1 MIRMKLDADALR
13 VESFATAAAAEGLA
27 TDPAP
32 DDSHLGSCVSACG
45 LCATPD
51 WACLA

>member
-1 MIRMKLDADALR
+1 MIRMKLDVDSLR
-13 VESFATAAAAEGLA
+13 VESFETASAEGLA
-27 TDPAP
+27 TGPAP
-32 DDSHLGSCVSACG
+32 DDSHMGSCVSACG